1 MVSQHLINLTT
12 QVLFHYINN
21 AYKFG
26 FRHPMLLVKVYF
38 LSRLLNNS
46 GGRDKTSIRHEF

>member
-21 AYKFG
+21 ENKFG
-26 FRHPMLLVKVYF
+26 FRHPMLLVKVNF
-38 LSRLLNNS
+38 LYCLMNNS

>member
-1 MVSQHLINLTT
+1 MVLQHLINLTT

-46 GGRDKTSIRHEF
+46 GGRDKTSIPREF